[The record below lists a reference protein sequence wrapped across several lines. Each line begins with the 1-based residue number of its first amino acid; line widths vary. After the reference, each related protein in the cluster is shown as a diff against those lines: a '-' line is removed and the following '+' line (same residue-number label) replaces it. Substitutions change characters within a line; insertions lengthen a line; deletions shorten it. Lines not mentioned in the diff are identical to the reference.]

1 MSHSSR
7 RATLTASGFTI
18 PAAFWYRHGICLP
31 KNNLSVNLK
40 HTWCIFSA
48 DHALAKSLRQE
59 DPQHKPRVITR
70 TPGILSDPT
79 GRVLQGAIKLEVLN
93 CIPGNRGF

>member
-70 TPGILSDPT
+70 NTVRPHWQGFT
-79 GRVLQGAIKLEVLN
+79 G
-93 CIPGNRGF
+93 GNQVGGPELYSRE